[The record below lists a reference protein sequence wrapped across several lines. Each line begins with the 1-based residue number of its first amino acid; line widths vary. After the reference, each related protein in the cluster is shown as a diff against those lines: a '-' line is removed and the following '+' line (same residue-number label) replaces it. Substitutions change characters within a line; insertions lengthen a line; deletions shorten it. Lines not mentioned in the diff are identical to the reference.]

1 MEKDKNNENIKIELL
16 SRIQPI
22 SNYRD
27 EFWLHRSESEKRVS
41 TGMLSLDRKLNG
53 GLADELYIAAAET
66 STGKSALMMSIAEAI
81 AKDGTDV
88 LYFALEMSPDEF
100 IARAISTI
108 SYKHYLQDSRTRKFT
123 AADILYWSYD
133 EKEQIFTK
141 TAPSLY
147 AQYAEEYFSA
157 FGTHLHI
164 ITGGISGLTAKEIA
178 NMAALWKAHT
188 QKKPVVFIDY
198 LQLIRPDPDDHSQA
212 DRKTKTDITVTIL
225 KTLASQIGMP
235 VLTISSIS
243 REKYNGKIG
252 TASFKESGDTEYT
265 GGVLIGWNWI
275 GVTDTKNT
283 EAIEEEKEACRQ
295 RGYRRMSFE
304 ILKYRNAERDTAVNL
319 KYYPAYNYF
328 EEERPESALSGS
340 VPAKKKPIIYV

>member
-1 MEKDKNNENIKIELL
+1 MEKEKNENVNISLL
-16 SRIQPI
+16 GRIRPVGD
-22 SNYRD
+22 YRD

-66 STGKSALMMSIAEAI
+66 STGKSAIMMSIAEAI

-100 IARAISTI
+100 IARSISSI
-108 SYKHYLQDSRTRKFT
+108 SYRYYLQDSSVRKFT

-133 EKEQIFTK
+133 EKEQAFTK
-141 TAPSLY
+141 TSPSLY
-147 AQYAEEYFSA
+147 APYAEEYFTD

-164 ITGGISGLTAKEIA
+164 ITGGINGLTVKEIA
-178 NMAALWKAHT
+178 NMAALWKAQK

-198 LQLIRPDPDDHSQA
+198 LQLIRSDPDDRSQA
-212 DRKTKTDITVTIL
+212 DRKTKTDIAVTTL
-225 KTLASQIGMP
+225 KTLASQVGMP
-235 VLTISSIS
+235 VLTISSVS

-265 GGVLIGWNWI
+265 GGVLIGWNWL
-275 GVTDTKNT
+275 GVTDTKDS

-319 KYYPAYNYF
+319 RYYPAYNYF
-328 EEERPESALSGS
+328 EEESPESSLFGT
-340 VPAKKKPIIYV
+340 VPAKKKPVIDV